1 MIREPAR
8 RRFTLDQWDEGERM
22 AYLVQLLP
30 QQVAEPGKALIG
42 RSNPDRRSSISFPR
56 AEPQASIQLH
66 SAKPSTCGWTLTAV
80 IGDVLEFL
88 IPKPCA
94 GGHARV

>member
-1 MIREPAR
+1 MIRGTCAKAAHSGSVR
-8 RRFTLDQWDEGERM
+8 EGERM

-56 AEPQASIQLH
+56 AEP
-66 SAKPSTCGWTLTAV
+66 
-80 IGDVLEFL
+80 
-88 IPKPCA
+88 
-94 GGHARV
+94 

>member
-1 MIREPAR
+1 MV
-8 RRFTLDQWDEGERM
+8 
-22 AYLVQLLP
+22 YLVQLLP

-66 SAKPSTCGWTLTAV
+66 SAKPSTCGWTLTALV
-80 IGDVLEFL
+80 DDVLEFL
-88 IPKPCA
+88 IPKPRA
-94 GGHARV
+94 EKHARV